1 MEIFIIKE
9 TNTKALYREL
19 CDMIS
24 KQKQIGLSRDS
35 AIVVGGDQLLKITA
49 KGKEKL
55 LDEFI
60 ALTQNSSVVLA
71 CRVSPKQKAEI
82 VNIIKEK
89 KK

>member
-35 AIVVGGDQLLKITA
+35 AIVVGGD
-49 KGKEKL
+49 
-55 LDEFI
+55 
-60 ALTQNSSVVLA
+60 
-71 CRVSPKQKAEI
+71 
-82 VNIIKEK
+82 
-89 KK
+89 